1 MLLALISNSFSTF
14 SSLLLK
20 DQMKYIFTFFFI
32 LCVSVKSENCH
43 YDLKI
48 NSILF
53 SVCVCVYKGGR
64 AFE

>member
-20 DQMKYIFTFFFI
+20 DQMKYIFFI